1 MLLDRRAT
9 AAQNQDAT
17 FKAQVESGR
26 VTEQEKRE
34 TEKLKMQND
43 LTRTITQ
50 TQGQMQTSTVTG
62 IPDIYKECLKQG
74 IPLPEDLKPLAETVL
89 TNVAIPAFMENEQ
102 VKKMFLQ
109 NLMQGGGMQEGAEW
123 DGRRRAYAARN
134 GATTGTN

>member
-1 MLLDRRAT
+1 
-9 AAQNQDAT
+9 
-17 FKAQVESGR
+17 
-26 VTEQEKRE
+26 
-34 TEKLKMQND
+34 MQND

-62 IPDIYKECLKQG
+62 ILDIYKECLKQG

-109 NLMQGGGMQEGAEW
+109 NLMQGGGMQEGTEQ
-123 DGRRRAYAARN
+123 GME
-134 GATTGTN
+134 GGQPMPQEMGQPQEQIETPIQ